1 MAKLVEILARELKEW
16 PEGAIDAL
24 QRQYK
29 KSPEYLYV
37 YFYGACGDDFDF
49 IASEEAEDSNSVT
62 RAQWEAERARI
73 ERHSA
78 LVEASMM
85 ELEEAERARQLAE
98 SSKFTE
104 SDKAHIQELA
114 AIACGKRSKEDQEL
128 WDKVAAEAVGGLAAK
143 QWNDYAV
150 MVEHAAGIADLFMQ
164 ERAKRMENNQ

>member
-49 IASEEAEDSNSVT
+49 IASEEAEDSHSVT

-73 ERHSA
+73 A
-78 LVEASMM
+78 ANQQATQEAREIYKAGTMTH
-85 ELEEAERARQLAE
+85 EE
-98 SSKFTE
+98 
-104 SDKAHIQELA
+104 QELS
-114 AIACGKRSKEDQEL
+114 AIACGKQSKEDQAL
-128 WDKVAAEAVGGLAAK
+128 WDKVALTSTLEYMGSEPNLIGSIPVEEFVGWG
-143 QWNDYAV
+143 
-150 MVEHAAGIADLFMQ
+150 ADVADAFMA
-164 ERAKRMENNQ
+164 ERAKRVKGGE